1 MHKVAQVDDTIIVL
15 ETSFEDDCRSADS
28 FKERILNTNLIIN
41 KQKRTSFGSGWEAR
55 PRPRQHPVEFNP
67 SFTPRSTDDNLQLI
81 NLSSASEQ
89 EDDESWMVSV
99 GGAKSRLKR
108 LDSVSSLSS

>member
-41 KQKRTSFGSGWEAR
+41 KTKRTSFGSGWEAR
-55 PRPRQHPVEFNP
+55 PRLRQHPVEFNP

-99 GGAKSRLKR
+99 GGAKSRFKR